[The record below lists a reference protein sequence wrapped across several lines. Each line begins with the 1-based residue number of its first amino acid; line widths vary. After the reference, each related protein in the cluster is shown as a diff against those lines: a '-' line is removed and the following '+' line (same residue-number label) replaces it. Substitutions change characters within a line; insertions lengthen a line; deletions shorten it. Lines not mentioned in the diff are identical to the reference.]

1 MSALYL
7 PRARRPEALAWV
19 VAVPQVEVAHLRSL
33 DRDDA
38 HHRAGLDRPCV
49 PAADGNDVVVHAP
62 PAVAG
67 LRDALVEATIEVEAS
82 RRIRVAVQPHR
93 AHSDPRQWHAARV
106 RAH

>member
-49 PAADGNDVVVHAP
+49 PAADGNDVVVPAP

-67 LRDALVEATIEVEAS
+67 LR
-82 RRIRVAVQPHR
+82 RRVGWRGGRGGVAR
-93 AHSDPRQWHAARV
+93 GARGGLSC
-106 RAH
+106 RGCRCGPGREGNL